1 MKNRVFNRPNLL
13 AKFSALSQWMA
24 YSLLLGLLTST
35 SNSAIALPTKLPL
48 VAQSQST
55 PTTNPVQT
63 QLQGRWAVK
72 DPVSGQTLTLIFTP
86 DNKLFMLLPVGSG
99 APVALPFGYHIN
111 PTPKPMHLD
120 VILPEPNQE
129 VLTIFELTDKGQ
141 LRLQLA
147 GTNPGQ
153 PRPTAFTPDAD
164 LFQKISEET
173 TLPPDVLTAADIEKQ
188 SGQITGD
195 LERQAQIAR
204 ETEGKLN
211 MAAMSR
217 AQQAYQLEVDKFASK
232 IEDLGV
238 GIKPE
243 TDNYSYR
250 IVPQGNQTQRVMM
263 TARSKRPEL
272 RSYTGAVFVV
282 KSETNDMITIAGTC
296 ETDKPS
302 STPPA
307 MPATPKQSTDE
318 IQCPVGSHL
327 VRQRSNSTSSR

>member
-1 MKNRVFNRPNLL
+1 MRNPVFNSPKLL
-13 AKFSALSQWMA
+13 AKFSALSQWIA

-35 SNSAIALPTKLPL
+35 SNSAIALPTQLPL

-55 PTTNPVQT
+55 PTTNRVQT
-63 QLQGRWAVK
+63 QLQGRWEVK

-86 DNKLFMLLPVGSG
+86 DNKLFMLLPLGSG
-99 APVALPFGYHIN
+99 APVALPFGYRIN

-120 VILPEPNQE
+120 VILPEPNQV

-153 PRPTAFTPDAD
+153 PRPTAFTADAD
-164 LFQKISEET
+164 VFQKISEET
-173 TLPPDVLTAADIEKQ
+173 TLPPDVLTAADMKTQGEQ
-188 SGQITGD
+188 MTAD
-195 LERQAQIAR
+195 LERQAQTAR

-211 MAAMSR
+211 VAAMSR
-217 AQQAYQLEVDKFASK
+217 AQQAFQLEFEKFAPK
-232 IEDLGV
+232 FEDISIGFQ
-238 GIKPE
+238 PE

-250 IVPQGNQTQRVMM
+250 IVPQGNQTQSVMM

-282 KSETNDMITIAGTC
+282 KSETNDMITITGTC
-296 ETDKPS
+296 ETDQPS
-302 STPPA
+302 SKPPA
-307 MPATPKQSTDE
+307 MPATPRQSTDK
-318 IQCPVGSHL
+318 IKCPVGSHL
-327 VRQRSNSTSSR
+327 VGR

>member
-1 MKNRVFNRPNLL
+1 MRNPVFNRPKLL
-13 AKFSALSQWMA
+13 AKFSALSQLMA

-35 SNSAIALPTKLPL
+35 SNSAIALPAKLPL
-48 VAQSQST
+48 VAQSQSS
-55 PTTNPVQT
+55 PTTNTVQT
-63 QLQGRWAVK
+63 QLQGRWEVK
-72 DPVSGQTLTLIFTP
+72 DPVSGQKLTLIFTP
-86 DNKLFMLLPVGSG
+86 DNKLFMLLPLGSG
-99 APVALPFGYHIN
+99 APVAMPFGYRIN

-120 VILPEPNQE
+120 VTWPESNQA
-129 VLTIFELTDKGQ
+129 VLTIFELNDTGQ

-147 GTNPGQ
+147 DTNPGQ

-164 LFQKISEET
+164 LFQKISEDA
-173 TLPPDVLTAADIEKQ
+173 TLPPDVLTAADMETQ
-188 SGQITGD
+188 GAQITAD
-195 LERQAQIAR
+195 LERQAQEAR
-204 ETEGKLN
+204 ETEGKLYIG
-211 MAAMSR
+211 AMSR
-217 AQQAYQLEVDKFASK
+217 AQQAFQLEFDKFATK
-232 IEDLGV
+232 IEDLGI

-250 IVPQGNQTQRVMM
+250 IVPQGNQTQSVMM

-282 KSETNDMITIAGTC
+282 KSGTNDLITIAGTC

-307 MPATPKQSTDE
+307 MPVAPKQNTDE